1 MIRNI
6 VIALLVVVVAGTAF
20 WGYQEHK
27 EKNAVLINAENT
39 YQRAFHDL
47 SYQVDL
53 LHDKVGSTLAMNSRY
68 SLSPALTDVWRITSE
83 AQSDVGQLP
92 LTLLPF
98 NKTEEFLSKIADFSY
113 KTAVRDLEKEPLD
126 DKEYATLQSLY
137 TQAGDIQGELRKVQY
152 LVLKNNLRWMD
163 VEMALASGKE
173 NSDNTI
179 IDGLKTVEKKVSGYG
194 ETNEMNPTFTS
205 AQQRD
210 ENFKNLQGETITKE
224 EAIATAK
231 NYAHSKSKNLKVNV
245 EENGKGSDYGFYS
258 VSILDK
264 DSDTELN
271 MDLTKKGGYPIW
283 YINNR
288 DVNKTNIDLNQAHTK
303 AEAFLKEHDFS
314 SLELFESAQYDNIAL
329 LNFVTSENGVKI
341 YPDSVKVK
349 IALDDGSVIGFSADE
364 YLKSHKTRE
373 VGNPNIS
380 EKEAKDKINSNVKI
394 MEEGK
399 ALITNDIGEEVLCYE
414 FLGTIKDD
422 TYRIFINANT
432 GQEEKVE
439 KLKNSEPVYENL
451 I

>member
-6 VIALLVVVVAGTAF
+6 VIALLVVGVAGTAF

-27 EKNAVLINAENT
+27 EKNAVLIHAENS

-53 LHDKVGSTLAMNSRY
+53 LHDKVGSTLAMNTRH

-113 KTAVRDLEKEPLD
+113 KTAVRDLEKEPLND
-126 DKEYATLQSLY
+126 QEYSTLQSLY
-137 TQAGDIQGELRKVQY
+137 AQAADVQGELRKVQY
-152 LVLKNNLRWMD
+152 LTLKNHLRWMD
-163 VEMALASGKE
+163 VEMALATGKE

-194 ETNEMNPTFTS
+194 EANEMNPTFTS
-205 AQQRD
+205 SEQKD
-210 ENFKNLQGETITKE
+210 ENFKNLQGKSITKK

-231 NYAHSKSKNLKVNV
+231 SYTHSKGGNVEVNV
-245 EENGKGSDYGFYS
+245 EENGKGSGYGFYS

-264 DSDTELN
+264 DSNSELN

-288 DVNKTNIDLNQAHTK
+288 DVNKTNIDLNHAYTK
-303 AEAFLKEHDFS
+303 AQEFLKEHDFN

-329 LNFVTSENGVKI
+329 LNFVSSENGVKI

-349 IALDDGSVIGFSADE
+349 IALDDGAVIGFSADE
-364 YLKSHKTRE
+364 YLKAHKTRE
-373 VGNPNIS
+373 ITTPTIS
-380 EKEAKDKINSNVKI
+380 EKEARDKINVNVKI

-399 ALITNDIGEEVLCYE
+399 ALIINDLGKEVLCYE
-414 FLGTIKDD
+414 FLGTIKED
-422 TYRIFINANT
+422 TYRIFINADT

>member
-1 MIRNI
+1 MVRNI
-6 VIALLVVVVAGTAF
+6 VIVLLVIVVGGTAF

-53 LHDKVGSTLAMNSRY
+53 LHDKIGSTLAMNSQH

-113 KTAVRDLEKEPLD
+113 QTAVRDLEKEPLN
-126 DKEYATLQSLY
+126 DKEYSTLNSLY

-163 VEMALASGKE
+163 VELALATGKE
-173 NSDNTI
+173 NQDNTI
-179 IDGLKTVEKKVSGYG
+179 IDGFKTVEKKVAGYG
-194 ETNEMNPTFTS
+194 ETNEMNPTFTTVEQKDKTYRS
-205 AQQRD
+205 LDGKVLTKKEAASVAQ
-210 ENFKNLQGETITKE
+210 
-224 EAIATAK
+224 A
-231 NYAHSKSKNLKVNV
+231 YANIKDGNLKVNV

-258 VSILDK
+258 VSLLDK
-264 DSDTELN
+264 DTETEVN
-271 MDLTKKGGYPIW
+271 MDMTKKGGYPIW

-288 DVNKTNIDLNQAHTK
+288 DVKKTNIDLNQAYTK
-303 AEAFLKEHDFS
+303 ASEFLKNHDFS
-314 SLELFESAQYDNIAL
+314 SLELFESAQYGHIGL
-329 LNFVTSENGVKI
+329 FNFVSSVNGVRI

-349 IALDDGSVIGFSADE
+349 VALDDGSIIGFSADE
-364 YLKSHKTRE
+364 FLKANKIRE
-373 VGNPNIS
+373 IETAKITEN
-380 EKEAKDKINSNVKI
+380 EAREKINSNVKI
-394 MEEGK
+394 MEQGK
-399 ALITNDIGEEVLCYE
+399 ALILNDLGEEVLCYE

-422 TYRIFINANT
+422 TYRIFINADN
-432 GQEEKVE
+432 GREEKVE
-439 KLKNSEPVYENL
+439 KLKNSEPVYEKL

>member
-92 LTLLPF
+92 ITLLPF
-98 NKTEEFLSKIADFSY
+98 NKTEEFLAKIADFSY
-113 KTAVRDLEKEPLD
+113 KTAVRDLDKEPLND
-126 DKEYATLQSLY
+126 QEYSTLQSLY
-137 TQAGDIQGELRKVQY
+137 TQASDIQGELRKVQY

-173 NSDNTI
+173 NTDNTI
-179 IDGLKTVEKKVSGYG
+179 IDGLKVVEKKVSGYG

-205 AQQRD
+205 TQQRD
-210 ENFKNLQGETITKE
+210 ENFKNLQGKTITKE

-231 NYAHSKSKNLKVNV
+231 SYIHSKSGNLKVNV

-288 DVNKTNIDLNQAHTK
+288 DVNKTNIDLNQAYTK

-349 IALDDGSVIGFSADE
+349 IGLDDGSVVGFSADE

-373 VGNPNIS
+373 IESPSIS
-380 EKEAKDKINSNVKI
+380 EKEARDKINLNVKI
-394 MEEGK
+394 MESGK
-399 ALITNDIGEEVLCYE
+399 ALIINDIGEEVLCYE
-414 FLGTIKDD
+414 FMGTIKED
-422 TYRIFINANT
+422 TYRIFINADT

>member
-6 VIALLVVVVAGTAF
+6 VIALLVVGVAGTAF

-27 EKNAVLINAENT
+27 EKNAVLIHAENS

-53 LHDKVGSTLAMNSRY
+53 LHDKVGSTLAMNTRH

-113 KTAVRDLEKEPLD
+113 KTAVRDLEKEPLND
-126 DKEYATLQSLY
+126 QEYSTLQSLY
-137 TQAGDIQGELRKVQY
+137 AQAADVQGELRKVQY
-152 LVLKNNLRWMD
+152 LTLKNHLRWMD
-163 VEMALASGKE
+163 VEMALATGKE

-194 ETNEMNPTFTS
+194 EANEMNPTFTS
-205 AQQRD
+205 SEQRD
-210 ENFKNLQGETITKE
+210 ENFKNLQGKSITKK

-231 NYAHSKSKNLKVNV
+231 SYTHSKGGNVEVNV
-245 EENGKGSDYGFYS
+245 EENGKGSGYGFYS

-264 DSDTELN
+264 DSNAELN

-288 DVNKTNIDLNQAHTK
+288 DVNKTNIDLNQAYTK
-303 AEAFLKEHDFS
+303 AQEFLKEHDFN

-329 LNFVTSENGVKI
+329 LNFVSSENGVKI

-349 IALDDGSVIGFSADE
+349 IALDDGAVIGFSADE
-364 YLKSHKTRE
+364 YLKAHKTRE
-373 VGNPNIS
+373 ITTPTIS
-380 EKEAKDKINSNVKI
+380 EKEARDKINVNVKI

-399 ALITNDIGEEVLCYE
+399 ALIINDLGKEVLCYE
-414 FLGTIKDD
+414 FLGTIKED
-422 TYRIFINANT
+422 TYRIFINADT

>member
-6 VIALLVVVVAGTAF
+6 VIVLLVVVVAGTAF

-113 KTAVRDLEKEPLD
+113 KTAVRDLEKEPLN
-126 DKEYATLQSLY
+126 DKEYSTLQSLY
-137 TQAGDIQGELRKVQY
+137 TQAGDIQDELRKVQY

-205 AQQRD
+205 VQQKE
-210 ENFKNLQGETITKE
+210 ENYKNLEGKVYTKE
-224 EAIATAK
+224 EAVAVAK
-231 NYAHSKSKNLKVNV
+231 GYAHIKNGNLKVNV

-264 DSDTELN
+264 DTNNEVN

-288 DVNKTNIDLNQAHTK
+288 DINKTNIDLNQAYTK
-303 AEAFLKEHDFS
+303 AADFLKEHDFS

-329 LNFVTSENGVKI
+329 LNFVTSIDGVKI

-364 YLKSHKTRE
+364 FLKSHKVRE
-373 VGNPNIS
+373 IGNPKIS
-380 EKEAKDKINSNVKI
+380 EEEAKKKINLNVKI
-394 MEEGK
+394 MDQGK
-399 ALITNDIGEEVLCYE
+399 ALIFNDIGEEVLCYE
-414 FLGTIKDD
+414 FLGTINED
-422 TYRIFINANT
+422 TYRIFINADN

-439 KLKNSEPVYENL
+439 KLKNSEPIYENL
-451 I
+451 M

>member
-27 EKNAVLINAENT
+27 EKNAILINAENT

-53 LHDKVGSTLAMNSRY
+53 LHDKVGGTLAMNSRH

-98 NKTEEFLSKIADFSY
+98 NKTEEFLSKIAEFSY
-113 KTAVRDLEKEPLD
+113 KTAVRDLEKEPLND
-126 DKEYATLQSLY
+126 QEYSTLQSLY
-137 TQAGDIQGELRKVQY
+137 TQAGDIQDELRKVQY

-194 ETNEMNPTFTS
+194 QANEMNPTFTT

-210 ENFKNLQGETITKE
+210 ENFKNLQGATITKQ

-231 NYAHSKSKNLKVNV
+231 SYAHSKGKNLKVNV

-264 DSDTELN
+264 DTDTELN

-288 DVNKTNIDLNQAHTK
+288 DVNKTNIDLNQANNK
-303 AEAFLKEHDFS
+303 AVDFLKEHDFS

-329 LNFVTSENGVKI
+329 LNFVSSEKGVKI

-373 VGNPNIS
+373 IGNPKIS
-380 EKEAKDKINSNVKI
+380 EKEAKEKINLNVKI
-394 MEEGK
+394 MDEGK
-399 ALITNDIGEEVLCYE
+399 ALIINDIGEEVLCYE
-414 FLGTIKDD
+414 FLGTIKED
-422 TYRIFINANT
+422 TYRIFINADT

>member
-6 VIALLVVVVAGTAF
+6 VIALLVVGVAGTAF

-27 EKNAVLINAENT
+27 EKNAVLIHAENS

-53 LHDKVGSTLAMNSRY
+53 LHDKVGSTLAMNTRH

-113 KTAVRDLEKEPLD
+113 KTAVRDLEKEPLND
-126 DKEYATLQSLY
+126 QEYSTLQSLY
-137 TQAGDIQGELRKVQY
+137 AQAADVQGELRKVQY
-152 LVLKNNLRWMD
+152 LTLKNHLRWMD
-163 VEMALASGKE
+163 VEMALATGKE

-179 IDGLKTVEKKVSGYG
+179 IDGLKTVEKKVTGYG
-194 ETNEMNPTFTS
+194 EANEMNPTFTS
-205 AQQRD
+205 SEQRD
-210 ENFKNLQGETITKE
+210 ENFKNLQGKPISKK

-231 NYAHSKSKNLKVNV
+231 SYTHSKSGNVEVNV
-245 EENGKGSDYGFYS
+245 EENGKGSGYGFYS

-264 DSDTELN
+264 DSNAELN

-288 DVNKTNIDLNQAHTK
+288 DVNKTNIDLNQAYTK
-303 AEAFLKEHDFS
+303 AQEFLKEHDFN

-329 LNFVTSENGVKI
+329 LNFVSSENGVKI
-341 YPDSVKVK
+341 YPDSVKIK
-349 IALDDGSVIGFSADE
+349 IALDDGAVIGFSADE
-364 YLKSHKTRE
+364 YLKAHKTRE
-373 VGNPNIS
+373 IATPTIS
-380 EKEAKDKINSNVKI
+380 EKEARDKINVNVKI

-399 ALITNDIGEEVLCYE
+399 ALIINDLGKEVLCFE
-414 FLGTIKDD
+414 FLGTIKED
-422 TYRIFINANT
+422 TYRIFINADT

>member
-6 VIALLVVVVAGTAF
+6 VIVLLVVVVAGTAF

-27 EKNAVLINAENT
+27 EKNAILINAENT

-113 KTAVRDLEKEPLD
+113 KTAVRDLEKEPLN
-126 DKEYATLQSLY
+126 DKEYSTLQSLY
-137 TQAGDIQGELRKVQY
+137 TQAGDIQDELRKVQY

-205 AQQRD
+205 VQQKE
-210 ENFKNLQGETITKE
+210 ENYKNLEGKVYTKE
-224 EAIATAK
+224 EAVDVAK
-231 NYAHSKSKNLKVNV
+231 GYAHIKNGNLKVNV

-264 DSDTELN
+264 DTNNEVN

-288 DVNKTNIDLNQAHTK
+288 DVNKTNIDLNQAYTK
-303 AEAFLKEHDFS
+303 AADFLKEHDFS

-329 LNFVTSENGVKI
+329 LNFVTSIDGVKI

-364 YLKSHKTRE
+364 FLKSHKVRE
-373 VGNPNIS
+373 IGNPKIS
-380 EKEAKDKINSNVKI
+380 EEEAKKKINLNVKI
-394 MEEGK
+394 MDQGK
-399 ALITNDIGEEVLCYE
+399 ALIINDIGEEVLCYE
-414 FLGTIKDD
+414 FLGTIKED
-422 TYRIFINANT
+422 TYRIFINADN

-439 KLKNSEPVYENL
+439 KLKNSEPIYENL
-451 I
+451 M